1 MRPAHHQCYGFS
13 VRSRVPGGTGR
24 GGSEGLWK
32 PARPCRPDG
41 PSHQWLV
48 PGWSTPPRLCIRG
61 SLGVTPPR
69 GPHSGERECPSPC
82 VLLIGVSGLP
92 GSDPLLSRPSTRRT
106 ELVGSGQ
113 VDAYRSVRPSLV
125 RGGRREVSVE
135 GVSMDSLKPQP
146 RETVPVP
153 PSRRIPRGP

>member
-1 MRPAHHQCYGFS
+1 MVYSGRPAPPRSGGQGEFGRF
-13 VRSRVPGGTGR
+13 RSR
-24 GGSEGLWK
+24 
-32 PARPCRPDG
+32 
-41 PSHQWLV
+41 
-48 PGWSTPPRLCIRG
+48 
-61 SLGVTPPR
+61 
-69 GPHSGERECPSPC
+69 
-82 VLLIGVSGLP
+82 GLP
-92 GSDPLLSRPSTRRT
+92 GSDPLLPRPSTRRT